1 MFVIHP
7 CDDLVR
13 LFAAKPYQGAKPEDS
28 ALVFVGLDAN
38 YASDIERQP
47 VFPQII
53 EYHSNGPKFWLEHG
67 VHHPFLL
74 PSYRGSG
81 RKYHRNFAQIG
92 FNPRQ
97 AEKISFVELL
107 AVPTV
112 GRSLLAPDDFDR
124 AHLRLLR
131 EILFHSNPKSIF
143 VSQAVANLMN
153 RTGAFPG
160 FNSARTCSVTGLSV
174 LFESSNIIVYKH
186 LHFSVYGK
194 YEAQRIAEASAIRCI
209 ARRL

>member
-7 CDDLVR
+7 YDDLVR

-38 YASDIERQP
+38 YAADIDRQP

-53 EYHSNGPKFWLEHG
+53 EYHSNGPQFWQEHG

-112 GRSLLAPDDFDR
+112 GRSLLTSDDFDR
-124 AHLRLLR
+124 AHLRFLR
-131 EILFHSNPKSIF
+131 EMLFHSKPKSVF
-143 VSQAVANLMN
+143 VSPAVANLMN
-153 RTGAFPG
+153 RTGAFPRL
-160 FNSARTCSVTGLSV
+160 NSARTCPDPGLSI
-174 LFESSNIIVYKH
+174 LFESSNITVYKH

-194 YEAQRIAEASAIRCI
+194 YEAQRLAEASAIRDI
-209 ARRL
+209 GLRL